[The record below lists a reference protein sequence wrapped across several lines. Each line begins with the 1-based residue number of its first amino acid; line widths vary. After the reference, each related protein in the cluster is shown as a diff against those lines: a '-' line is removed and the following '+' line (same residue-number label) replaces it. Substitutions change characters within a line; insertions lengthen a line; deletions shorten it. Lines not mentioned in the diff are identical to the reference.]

1 MLPDDSVETKLH
13 PRQLLS
19 LDRCATCITRN
30 FWWTSY
36 WARNNTLVEPTTS
49 FVTLHGMKLLTMCAF
64 LAIPSFLGAPFNLLA
79 SPPGDQSVLPDAAL
93 AKLIAG
99 NKRFTEN
106 KVSGSKPTAKQRAAT
121 AQGQHPFAVIV
132 GCADS
137 RTSPEIIFDQG
148 IGDLFV
154 VRSAGNL
161 VDDHALG
168 SIEYAVE
175 HLGSRLIVIL
185 GHERC
190 GAVDAALKSAT
201 APGHVN
207 SIVRDIQ
214 PAIEAAKGQ
223 PGDTLAN
230 AVHENAI
237 EVAAQIRKDAQ
248 LGELASQVKVISGY
262 YHLDTGKVDWDKM
275 PQ

>member
-1 MLPDDSVETKLH
+1 
-13 PRQLLS
+13 
-19 LDRCATCITRN
+19 
-30 FWWTSY
+30 
-36 WARNNTLVEPTTS
+36 
-49 FVTLHGMKLLTMCAF
+49 MKLWILCA
-64 LAIPSFLGAPFNLLA
+64 LLVVQSFLVVPPDLLA
-79 SPPGDQSVLPDAAL
+79 SPSADQYVSPDAAL
-93 AKLIAG
+93 SKLIEG

-106 KVSGSKPTAKQRAAT
+106 KVSASKEIARQRAKT
-121 AQGQHPFAVIV
+121 AQAQHPFAIIV
-132 GCADS
+132 GCSDS

-161 VDDHALG
+161 ADDHALG

-175 HLGSRLIVIL
+175 HLGSRLIVVL
-185 GHERC
+185 GHEHC

-214 PAIEAAKGQ
+214 PAVQAAKGK

-230 AVHENAI
+230 TVHENAMEI
-237 EVAAQIRKDAQ
+237 AQRIRKDAE

-262 YHLDTGKVDWDKM
+262 YHLETGKVEWDKM
-275 PQ
+275 PN